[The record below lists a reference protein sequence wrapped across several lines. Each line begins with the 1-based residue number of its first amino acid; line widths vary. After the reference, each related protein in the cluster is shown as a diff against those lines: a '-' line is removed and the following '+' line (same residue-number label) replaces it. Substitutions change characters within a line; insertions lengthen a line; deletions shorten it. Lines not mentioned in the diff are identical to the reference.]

1 MHKHAHPHTHVHAIH
16 THTLSQLH
24 SFAFT
29 HIHWIIEREN
39 TLENFGKYDT
49 IDIEIMNI
57 YFVLAAVAK

>member
-1 MHKHAHPHTHVHAIH
+1 MQSAQHTHPHTHV
-16 THTLSQLH
+16 HTLSQLH

-29 HIHWIIEREN
+29 HIYWIIEREN

-49 IDIEIMNI
+49 IDIENINI